1 MASDHKDRGVAGKT
15 ALVTGI
21 TGQDGAYLAELLLE
35 KGYMVHGIK
44 RRASLFNTD
53 RVDHLY
59 QDPHQA
65 GVRFSMHY
73 GDLTDATN
81 LIRIVQ
87 ETRPDEVYNLA
98 AQSHVQVSFETPEYT
113 ANSDAL
119 GTLRLL
125 EALRIL
131 GMERSARFYQAST
144 SELFGSARETPQR
157 ETTPF
162 YPRSPYGVAK
172 AYAYWI
178 TVNYREAYGM
188 HASNGILFNHESPI
202 RGETF
207 VTRKITRAVAGIALG
222 LQNVLYLGNLQSLRD
237 WGHARHYVRAMWLML
252 QQDEPDDFVIA
263 TGEQH
268 SVREFTRAAFA
279 EVGIEVEFVGDGADE
294 VGRVAAVDPDLLS
307 LASNGLVES
316 DRLAGL
322 VPGTVVVRVDARYF
336 RPTEVDTLLGDSSK
350 ARERLG
356 WLPSIGFEQLVHD
369 MVWADVEQAQR
380 LSVLRA
386 GGYTVLE
393 PRE

>member
-1 MASDHKDRGVAGKT
+1 
-15 ALVTGI
+15 
-21 TGQDGAYLAELLLE
+21 
-35 KGYMVHGIK
+35 
-44 RRASLFNTD
+44 
-53 RVDHLY
+53 
-59 QDPHQA
+59 
-65 GVRFSMHY
+65 
-73 GDLTDATN
+73 
-81 LIRIVQ
+81 
-87 ETRPDEVYNLA
+87 
-98 AQSHVQVSFETPEYT
+98 
-113 ANSDAL
+113 
-119 GTLRLL
+119 
-125 EALRIL
+125 
-131 GMERSARFYQAST
+131 
-144 SELFGSARETPQR
+144 
-157 ETTPF
+157 
-162 YPRSPYGVAK
+162 
-172 AYAYWI
+172 
-178 TVNYREAYGM
+178 
-188 HASNGILFNHESPI
+188 
-202 RGETF
+202 
-207 VTRKITRAVAGIALG
+207 
-222 LQNVLYLGNLQSLRD
+222 
-237 WGHARHYVRAMWLML
+237 MWLML